1 VTAADDE
8 RCSCDDV
15 SMEEERSKGAQSQPK
30 KRCELKTQANESVG
44 SVARSVSRVIDE
56 RLGIPAKIGRRGAI
70 SIGWQI
76 RRG

>member
-1 VTAADDE
+1 
-8 RCSCDDV
+8 
-15 SMEEERSKGAQSQPK
+15 
-30 KRCELKTQANESVG
+30 
-44 SVARSVSRVIDE
+44 VSRVIDE